1 MKHSSKWTMSQERK
15 EQCKGEEI
23 CMKKIIDHEALIYVA

>member
-1 MKHSSKWTMSQERK
+1 MSQERK

-23 CMKKIIDHEALIYVA
+23 CMNEIRDHKALIYVT

>member
-1 MKHSSKWTMSQERK
+1 MSQERK

-23 CMKKIIDHEALIYVA
+23 CVKEIRDHEALIYVA